1 MQLTHDEWLK
11 ARMSGIGGSDA
22 AAIIGL
28 NPWATPYTVW
38 ADKTGRIPPKE
49 DNEIMRQGRD
59 LEQYV
64 ADRWMEETGKKCR
77 RRTKILGN
85 PDYPFALANV
95 DRWVKGEN
103 AGLECKTTS
112 IMNLKKFKGGE
123 FPETYYCQCVHYMAV
138 TGADRWYLGVLVL
151 SQGFHTFVIERD
163 EDEIQAL
170 MNAERDFWKH
180 VESDTPPPVDGLDP
194 TTGAINTIYSGD
206 PEDGSIELFGRE
218 SAVTQ
223 YLTIK
228 QRIKELDIEKE
239 RIEQELKEELQL
251 YEKGFCGAYQINW
264 KGQKR
269 RTFQVKDFAK
279 DYPDIDLDGYYKTSK
294 FRKFEIKEAK

>member
-28 NPWATPYTVW
+28 NPWATPYAVW

-77 RRTKILGN
+77 RRTKILSN

-95 DRWVKGEN
+95 DRWVNGEN

-138 TGADRWYLGVLVL
+138 TGAVRWYLGVLVL

-163 EDEIQAL
+163 EDEIKAL
-170 MNAERDFWKH
+170 MDAERDFWKY

-194 TTGAINTIYSGD
+194 TTDAINTIYDKTNGVAID
-206 PEDGSIELFGRE
+206 LFGAE
-218 SAVTQ
+218 STIQQ
-223 YLTIK
+223 YLQLKAQIK
-228 QRIKELDIEKE
+228 DLEAEKT
-239 RIEQELKEELQL
+239 RLEQSIKEELKDF
-251 YEKGFCGAYQINW
+251 ETGRCGRYVVNW
-264 KGQKR
+264 KGRQKN
-269 RTFQVKDFAK
+269 TFQAKDFSK
-279 DYPDIDLDGYYKTSK
+279 DNPDIDLEGYYKTSK
-294 FRKFEIKEAK
+294 YRVFEIKEAK

>member
-1 MQLTHDEWLK
+1 MQNHDQWLE
-11 ARMSGIGGSDA
+11 ARRKGIGGSDA

-38 ADKTGRIPPKE
+38 ADKTGRLPPKE
-49 DNEIMRQGRD
+49 DSEIMRQGRD

-95 DRWVKGEN
+95 DRKVNGEN

-170 MNAERDFWKH
+170 MDAERDFWKY
-180 VESDTPPPVDGLDP
+180 VECDTPPPVDGLDP
-194 TTGAINTIYSGD
+194 TTGAINTIYAGD
-206 PEDGSIELFGRE
+206 AEDGIIEIYGKE
-218 SAVTQ
+218 NTVNQ

-239 RIEQELKEELQL
+239 RIEQQLKEELQL
-251 YEKGFCGAYQINW
+251 YEKGICGSYQINW

-279 DYPDIDLDGYYKTSK
+279 DHPEIDLDGYYKTSE
-294 FRKFEIKEAK
+294 FRKFEIKEVK

>member
-1 MQLTHDEWLK
+1 MQLTHDEWLR

-64 ADRWMEETGKKCR
+64 ADRWMDETGKKCR
-77 RRTKILGN
+77 RRTKILSN

-95 DRWVKGEN
+95 DRWVNGEN

-138 TGADRWYLGVLVL
+138 TGAERWYLGVLVL

-170 MNAERDFWKH
+170 MEAERDFWKH

-194 TTGAINTIYSGD
+194 TTDTINAIYDQANGD
-206 PEDGSIELFGRE
+206 AIDLFGAE
-218 SAVTQ
+218 PTIQQ
-223 YLTIK
+223 YLQLKAQIK
-228 QRIKELDIEKE
+228 DLEAEKT
-239 RIEQELKEELQL
+239 RLEQSLKEELKDF
-251 YEKGFCGAYQINW
+251 ETGRCGPYVVNW
-264 KGQKR
+264 KGRQKN
-269 RTFQVKDFAK
+269 TFQAK
-279 DYPDIDLDGYYKTSK
+279 DYAKDNPDIDLEGYYKTSK
-294 FRKFEIKEAK
+294 YRVFEIKEAK

>member
-77 RRTKILGN
+77 RRTKILSN

-95 DRWVKGEN
+95 DRWVNGEN

-163 EDEIQAL
+163 EDEIKAL
-170 MNAERDFWKH
+170 MDAERDFWKH

-194 TTGAINTIYSGD
+194 TTDAINTIYDKTNGD
-206 PEDGSIELFGRE
+206 AIDLFGAE
-218 SAVTQ
+218 PTIQQ
-223 YLTIK
+223 YLQLKAQIK
-228 QRIKELDIEKE
+228 DLEAEKE
-239 RIEQELKEELQL
+239 RIEQSLKEDLKDF
-251 YEKGFCGAYQINW
+251 EKGFCGQYIVNW
-264 KGQKR
+264 KGQQR
-269 RTFQVKDFAK
+269 RTFQVKDYAK
-279 DYPDIDLDGYYKTSK
+279 DYPDIDLDSYYKTSQ

>member
-1 MQLTHDEWLK
+1 MLDHNQWLE
-11 ARMSGIGGSDA
+11 ARRKGIGGSDA

-64 ADRWMEETGKKCR
+64 ADRWMQETGKKCR
-77 RRTKILGN
+77 RKTKMLRCS
-85 PDYPFALANV
+85 DYPFALANV
-95 DRWVKGEN
+95 DRWVVGEN

-138 TGADRWYLGVLVL
+138 TGAERWYLGVLVL

-170 MNAERDFWKH
+170 MDAERDFWKY
-180 VESDTPPPVDGLDP
+180 VELDAPPPVDGLDP
-194 TTGAINTIYSGD
+194 TTGAINTIYAGD
-206 PEDGSIELFGRE
+206 TEDGIIEIYGKE
-218 SAVTQ
+218 NTVNQ

-239 RIEQELKEELQL
+239 RIEQQLKEELQL
-251 YEKGFCGAYQINW
+251 YEKGICGSYQINW

-279 DYPDIDLDGYYKTSK
+279 DHPEIDLDRYFKTSE

>member
-1 MQLTHDEWLK
+1 MQNHDQWLE
-11 ARMSGIGGSDA
+11 ARRKGIGGSDA

-38 ADKTGRIPPKE
+38 ADKTGRLPPKE

-95 DRWVKGEN
+95 DRKVNGEN

-170 MNAERDFWKH
+170 MDAERDFWKY

-194 TTGAINTIYSGD
+194 TTGAINTIYAGD
-206 PEDGSIELFGRE
+206 AEDGIIEIYGKE
-218 SAVTQ
+218 NTVNQ

-239 RIEQELKEELQL
+239 RIEQQLKEELQL
-251 YEKGFCGAYQINW
+251 YEKGICGSYQINW

-279 DYPDIDLDGYYKTSK
+279 DHPEIDLDGYYKTSE
-294 FRKFEIKEAK
+294 FRKFEIKEVK